1 MELPSVN
8 QNTISVLIKD
18 PVHYVARYM
27 HHDFQNVVASYM
39 CGLLLTSA
47 EARRIEAWVFKEDI
61 TDEHKPGAL
70 FIAMTGWMV
79 IVKPV

>member
-8 QNTISVLIKD
+8 QNTISVLIKA

-39 CGLLLTSA
+39 CGLLDSHQQKQ
-47 EARRIEAWVFKEDI
+47 EE
-61 TDEHKPGAL
+61 
-70 FIAMTGWMV
+70 
-79 IVKPV
+79 